1 VLLHRVGRARQGPID
16 SVLTD
21 GRGRFRFVF
30 QPDTGSLYLLSAR
43 YGGIEYFSSPV
54 HTNPER
60 PDTAI
65 PLFVYDTSSRAP
77 VEVQAHHIVVPRPGD
92 DGSRSV
98 LELFVLR
105 NSGLRARVG
114 ADSARPAWSAPLPAG
129 SLGLQLGESD
139 LSPEAVSRR
148 GDSVYVFAPIAPGEK
163 QLALQYA
170 IPGDQSVVSFPMGAA
185 SGRLNLLVE
194 GPVASVSGA
203 PVALADSQLIEGRMF
218 QRWTGTV
225 PRGALVRVGLLGSR
239 RTPLAVLA
247 GLVGGMALALLL
259 AGWLL
264 VARSRA
270 RSAAAPP
277 DILLAS
283 IAALDVR
290 YLGREGEVPTDEWA
304 TYRAERARL
313 KAELEASLAARD
325 RSL

>member
-1 VLLHRVGRARQGPID
+1 
-16 SVLTD
+16 VLTD
-21 GRGRFRFVF
+21 RRGHFRFIF
-30 QPDTGSLYLLSAR
+30 QPDSGSLYLLSAR

-60 PDTAI
+60 PDTGI

-77 VEVQAHHIVVPRPGD
+77 VEVEAHHIVVPRPGD

-114 ADSARPAWSAPLPAG
+114 PDSAKPAWSAPLPTG
-129 SLGLQLGESD
+129 SLGLELGESD

-163 QLALQYA
+163 QLAVQYV
-170 IPGDQSVVSFPMGAA
+170 IPGDQSMVNFPVGAA
-185 SGRLNLLVE
+185 SGRLNLLIE

-203 PVALADSQLIEGRMF
+203 PLALADSQLIGGRMF
-218 QRWTGTV
+218 QRWSGTV
-225 PRGALVRVGLLGSR
+225 PRGALVRVALLGSP
-239 RTPLAVLA
+239 RTPIAVLA
-247 GLVGGMALALLL
+247 GLVGGLALALLL

-264 VARSRA
+264 LARSRA
-270 RSAAAPP
+270 RAEVALP
-277 DILLAS
+277 DSLLAS
-283 IAALDVR
+283 IASLDVR
-290 YLGREGEVPTDEWA
+290 YLGREGEVPVEEWE

-313 KAELEASLAARD
+313 KAQLEASLAARD
-325 RSL
+325 LSR